1 MSTPGNTASPPAG
14 YALRVAT
21 NADANAVCAVVFS
34 ALREHGLEPS
44 PEDTDAD
51 LADIERHYHARAGRF
66 DVLVENASGAIVGT
80 VGLHP
85 DEPGTVELRKMY
97 LRPEHR
103 GRGCGRCLLEHA
115 LAEARRMGFRRMIL
129 ESTSKLP
136 RAVALYRACGFQPY
150 AAKHCAPRC
159 DQTLELWLDPR

>member
-1 MSTPGNTASPPAG
+1 MNAPSVPSG
-14 YALRVAT
+14 YALRSAT
-21 NADANAVCAVVFS
+21 NADAEAVRSVVFS

-44 PEDTDAD
+44 PDDTDAD
-51 LADIERHYHARAGRF
+51 LSDIERHYHARGGLF
-66 DVLVENASGAIVGT
+66 GVLVENGGGKIVGT

-103 GRGCGRCLLEHA
+103 GLGCGRCLLEHA
-115 LAEARRMGFRRMIL
+115 LAEARRLGFRRVVL

-136 RAVALYRACGFQPY
+136 KAVALYRSYGFQPY
-150 AAKHCAPRC
+150 PAKHCAPRC
-159 DQTLELWLDPR
+159 DQTLELHLTPP